1 VALIGGT
8 ANSAIRFSANAF
20 NAAGESVHVDNLSI
34 NFANPNTAVTGT
46 ANGEILVGND
56 TGTGLNGLGG
66 NDRIFAGGGDDVITQ
81 AAAAGGRDFIDG
93 GANGA
98 LGDRVVINGTDDVES
113 FIVYAASD
121 ALTAGITGLNAN
133 TEIVITRNGVVIS
146 ELDNVEEIT
155 INTAGGADTVTA
167 VGNFN
172 PTSLFFNT
180 ITATGDGSDQI
191 DASGL
196 TSAHRLVF
204 AGTTGEGSSS
214 TMIDS
219 LTSVLVESPAPS
231 SSPVLPDLSP
241 AAPVQPAWHANT
253 VFHHVVTGH
262 LSFAWNGH
270 DQLFKHLF
278 DDAGSI
284 SM

>member
-1 VALIGGT
+1 M
-8 ANSAIRFSANAF
+8 
-20 NAAGESVHVDNLSI
+20 SI
-34 NFANPNTAVTGT
+34 NFANPNAAVTGT
-46 ANGEILVGND
+46 ANGEILIGNNS
-56 TGTGLNGLGG
+56 GTGLNGLGG
-66 NDRIFAGGGDDVITQ
+66 NDTIFAGGGDDVITQ

-93 GANGA
+93 GANGIN
-98 LGDRVVINGTDDVES
+98 GDRVVINGTDDIEN
-113 FIVYAASD
+113 FIVYARTD

-133 TEIVITRNGVVIS
+133 TEIVITRDGVVIS

-204 AGTTGEGSSS
+204 AGTTGDGSAS
-214 TMIDS
+214 TAIDS

-231 SSPVLPDLSP
+231 SSPVLPNLGL
-241 AAPVQPAWHANT
+241 AAPVQSAWHANT
-253 VFHHVVTGH
+253 AFLHVVTDH
-262 LSFAWNGH
+262 LAFFWNGSNH
-270 DQLFKHLF
+270 QFKPQF
-278 DDAGSI
+278 DDAGAFN
-284 SM
+284 M